1 MIDRFH
7 PVEQPVPTP
16 DRPGSYP
23 KRILLAVTGKTPQIV
38 TETLWALAMDSEQ
51 PFVPS
56 QIRLLTTEEGRRHAV
71 EKLLHPQNGAF
82 HALCRDWNL
91 GPIDFDASCI
101 RVLSKEGRP
110 VEDIV
115 SPHDN
120 EITADQI
127 CAWVKAATSDP
138 EAAVHVSLAGG
149 RKTMGYYAGYALSLF
164 GRDQDRLSHVLVDER
179 YERMRD
185 FYYPT
190 PEPRTLF
197 SPDGKLS
204 ADASAA
210 RVHLARIPFVR
221 LSHFLS
227 PGVRAGQASF
237 TETVAETQ
245 KALAVP
251 ELRLDYDEC
260 VIVCGGRRVHLA
272 ASLFALY
279 AWMARRT
286 VEQGVGAGV
295 TYACE
300 SQWDRDRQELSF
312 HYEHACSGSHTRID
326 KFRKRLVHGL
336 GKEQLEQGTTNI
348 NKQLTRQLG
357 AYRYAEPYHIVSVG
371 DASPT
376 NRQQLKGLTVPP
388 GRISGTM
395 RPPF

>member
-1 MIDRFH
+1 MMNDPLQLDEKPAPMPDH
-7 PVEQPVPTP
+7 PA
-16 DRPGSYP
+16 SYP

-51 PFVPS
+51 PFVPT

-71 EKLLHPQNGAF
+71 EKLLNPESGAF
-82 HALCRDWNL
+82 HALCRDWKL
-91 GPIDFDASCI
+91 GPIDFDAACI
-101 RVLSKEGRP
+101 QVLSREGQP

-127 CAWVKAATSDP
+127 CAWVKEATRDP
-138 EAAVHVSLAGG
+138 QSAVHVSLAGG

-179 YERMRD
+179 YERMRE

-190 PEPRTLF
+190 PEPCTLF

-251 ELRLDYDEC
+251 ELRLDYDRC
-260 VIVCGGRRVHLA
+260 DLVCGGRRVHLPP
-272 ASLFALY
+272 SLFALY
-279 AWMARRT
+279 AWMARRRI
-286 VEQGVGAGV
+286 ERGEAAGV
-295 TYACE
+295 TYTAR
-300 SQWDRDRQELSF
+300 SRWDRDCEELNF
-312 HYEHACSGSHTRID
+312 HYEHACSGSETRID
-326 KFRKRLVHGL
+326 KFRKRLANGL
-336 GKEQLEQGTTNI
+336 RKAQLEQGVTKI
-348 NKQLTRQLG
+348 NAELNRQMG
-357 AYRYAEPYHIVSVG
+357 AYRFAEPYQGV
-371 DASPT
+371 
-376 NRQQLKGLTVPP
+376 
-388 GRISGTM
+388 
-395 RPPF
+395 